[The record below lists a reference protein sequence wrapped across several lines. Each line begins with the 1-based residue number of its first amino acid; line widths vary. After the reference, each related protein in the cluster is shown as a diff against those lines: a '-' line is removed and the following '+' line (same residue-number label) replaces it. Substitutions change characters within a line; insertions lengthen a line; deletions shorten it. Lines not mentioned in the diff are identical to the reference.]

1 MTDLDANPLLVW
13 VAMTVV
19 PDGRGDTHHR
29 FSAVEGDRIYE
40 CERITCGRFSQENRL
55 PRHKKG
61 MARLS
66 LRKERMGSD
75 LQSYTNV
82 YNGLLAVEVKAG
94 KDTLSEDQQIVHAV
108 LKMAGIPCYVLK
120 PDEVPRKGQLHTRK
134 LWSMREFEGLSGKIY
149 QCMNEVEE
157 LQRQLEEKTTRLTE
171 LKDILDE
178 ATVMV
183 EQTHFRL
190 GRSIEGGNGA
200 EKETGS

>member
-1 MTDLDANPLLVW
+1 MNANESLVADFLKKTGYHVIRRGW
-13 VAMTVV
+13 
-19 PDGRGDTHHR
+19 PDFLCVKR
-29 FSAVEGDRIYE
+29 EWDRIS
-40 CERITCGRFSQENRL
+40 R
-55 PRHKKG
+55 
-61 MARLS
+61 
-66 LRKERMGSD
+66 
-75 LQSYTNV
+75 SYTNV